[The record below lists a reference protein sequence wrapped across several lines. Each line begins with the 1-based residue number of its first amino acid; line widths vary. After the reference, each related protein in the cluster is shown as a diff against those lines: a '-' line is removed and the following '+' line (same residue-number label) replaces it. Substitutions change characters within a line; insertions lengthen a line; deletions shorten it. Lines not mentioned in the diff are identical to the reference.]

1 MAGCFKRIVRSPGFW
16 AALYLLLVPL
26 FAWVYYAQEPG
37 SFHDTNLRHEAAVA
51 HDAAELQ
58 TSLTAALKARLSERR
73 WSTSGFAVTINPAS
87 VAVTGIGYRSEGR
100 VLLEVTGT
108 YGTSTKQE
116 PKVFGTFIR
125 FVTLIPSD
133 YLELGLEREENLEF
147 GLPVTSTDKS
157 GRPEPEPPSVWV
169 GPPVG
174 LLFPPLGQHR
184 TSSQTGILFMPVAT
198 YESLRRFDI
207 AGTGDPSYA
216 SGSFLRMIYLS
227 AVTVTTLGFGDITPV
242 SEDARLYVAL
252 EAVLG
257 VIFVGVFLS
266 RLATRE
272 RGPAAK

>member
-1 MAGCFKRIVRSPGFW
+1 MADRFKRVVRSSGLW

-26 FAWVYYAQEPG
+26 FAWIYYAQEPG

-73 WSTSGFAVTINPAS
+73 WSTSGYPVTINPAS

-108 YGTSTKQE
+108 YGTSAKQE
-116 PKVFGTFIR
+116 PKAFGTFIR

-133 YLELGLEREENLEF
+133 YLGLGLRGKNLKF

-157 GRPEPEPPSVWV
+157 GRPERKPPSVWV

-174 LLFPPLGQHR
+174 LLFPPLGPHR
-184 TSSQTGILFMPVAT
+184 FSSQAGMLLMPVAT
-198 YESLRRFDI
+198 YERLRRFDI

-257 VIFVGVFLS
+257 VIFVGIFLS
-266 RLATRE
+266 RLAIRE
-272 RGPAAK
+272 REPTGK